1 MFDDKQQSNNGNLD
15 KDINLLP
22 EKMRLKPPPKPV
34 NTGQEQTRYTTPSG
48 LSTPAGYEKISWWQK
63 LLGSLGGKNKFK
75 SDLPVNRN
83 LNQATPLQKLYAQ
96 DIRQT
101 DNKTNNRITNNLPPT
116 PQVVNKPISTN
127 QSATPVAKPPVSSLP
142 LEQNSD
148 LGKPLSMLEKI
159 DQQLQRGLHLAENN
173 GEDNDQF
180 GVNLIPEDMVSVV
193 NEKKIL
199 FTLLYA
205 VLISVVILVGGYLAI
220 QFTQFQEAKKI
231 KKLQQDIQQAENEFI
246 SKSDDLKDLIG
257 YQQTY
262 DNINLL
268 LDSHIYWDKLFSFLE
283 QNVADDV
290 YFLNVTA
297 DKNGL
302 VSMSL
307 VARSYEALA
316 NQYQI
321 FKQAPEVIAV
331 DINTASLNED
341 NKSSSAPTALPI
353 LEPSIDLVN
362 QATSTATSTN
372 NQGFDFRSMALDYYK
387 AMPVSSQVN
396 LQFDTNIFYRDK

>member
-1 MFDDKQQSNNGNLD
+1 MFDDKQQTNNGNLD

-22 EKMRLKPPPKPV
+22 EKMRTKEPPKAV
-34 NTGQEQTRYTTPSG
+34 GSGKSEQTRYTTPSG
-48 LSTPAGYEKISWWQK
+48 LSTPVGYEKISWWQK
-63 LLGSLGGKNKFK
+63 LLGGLSGKNKSK
-75 SDLPVNRN
+75 LDLPVNRN
-83 LNQATPLQKLYAQ
+83 LNQGTPLQKLYAQ

-101 DNKTNNRITNNLPPT
+101 DKKSKNNLPPT
-116 PQVVNKPISTN
+116 PQATKKLADFSHQPTPATKMPEKNLAAGLD
-127 QSATPVAKPPVSSLP
+127 QS
-142 LEQNSD
+142 SD
-148 LGKPLSMLEKI
+148 SGKPLSVLEKI
-159 DQQLQRGLHLAENN
+159 DQQLQRGLHLADSN
-173 GEDNDQF
+173 GDESDQF
-180 GVNLIPEDMVSVV
+180 GVNLIPEEMVSQV

-205 VLISVVILVGGYLAI
+205 LIISVVILAGGYIAI
-220 QFTQFQEAKKI
+220 QFIQLQEAKKI
-231 KKLQQDIQQAENEFI
+231 QKLQQDIQQAENEFI
-246 SKSDDLKDLIG
+246 AKSDDLKALIR

-268 LDSHIYWDKLFSFLE
+268 LDSHIYWDKLFTFLE

-307 VARSYEALA
+307 VAKSYEALA

-321 FKQAPEVIAV
+321 FKQAPEVITV
-331 DINTASLNED
+331 SINNALLTQEND
-341 NKSSSAPTALPI
+341 TSSAPTALSI
-353 LEPSIDLVN
+353 LEPTTNITN

-372 NQGFDFRSMALDYYK
+372 TEALDLRSLVLNYYQT
-387 AMPVSSQVN
+387 MPVSSQVN
-396 LQFDTNIFYRDK
+396 LQLDTNIFYRDK